1 MRSLLQ
7 YEYSRSLHQ
16 IADFLEIGH
25 ASHDQLIKG
34 LSLNSKSIH
43 NGDLFIALQG
53 AQSHGIN
60 FVDEAIKS
68 GASAV
73 LTDNAGYEYL
83 QGSMHKMDSGLPILT
98 SRDLRT
104 ALGPLSAWFYGA
116 PSHDL
121 RLYGVTGTNG
131 KTTVAYLLDH
141 IWRTNRRQS
150 GLMGTVELKVGDD
163 RYPSTRTTV
172 EAPELQ
178 ALLAV
183 LSERHIGNVVMEV
196 SSHALALHRVDGTR
210 FATVAFTNL
219 SQDHL
224 DFHGDMESYFK
235 AKKRLFTLSF
245 AESAIINIDTEW
257 GSRLYDEASIPA
269 LDLSLTSRR
278 AAWHLVELA
287 QINSRGMQFTT
298 RGPNG
303 VLVDVHTPL
312 VGEYNIA
319 NAMLAI
325 ALAVDSGIDPLSAAD
340 ALRNAQGAPGRLE
353 RIEHPEGVSV
363 LVDYAHSP
371 DAVERVIAAVRGN
384 TPGRIIGILGC
395 GGDRDASKRPLMG
408 SALANGCDIA
418 IFTSDNPRTESPEE
432 IISQMRPEAFAN
444 VEIEIDRRK
453 AIEHGLSL
461 AMKGDVVLILGKGH
475 ESGQEINGIVHP
487 FDDRQIA
494 REVIGQK

>member
-1 MRSLLQ
+1 
-7 YEYSRSLHQ
+7 
-16 IADFLEIGH
+16 
-25 ASHDQLIKG
+25 
-34 LSLNSKSIH
+34 
-43 NGDLFIALQG
+43 
-53 AQSHGIN
+53 
-60 FVDEAIKS
+60 
-68 GASAV
+68 
-73 LTDNAGYEYL
+73 
-83 QGSMHKMDSGLPILT
+83 
-98 SRDLRT
+98 
-104 ALGPLSAWFYGA
+104 
-116 PSHDL
+116 
-121 RLYGVTGTNG
+121 
-131 KTTVAYLLDH
+131 
-141 IWRTNRRQS
+141 
-150 GLMGTVELKVGDD
+150 
-163 RYPSTRTTV
+163 
-172 EAPELQ
+172 
-178 ALLAV
+178 
-183 LSERHIGNVVMEV
+183 
-196 SSHALALHRVDGTR
+196 
-210 FATVAFTNL
+210 
-219 SQDHL
+219 
-224 DFHGDMESYFK
+224 
-235 AKKRLFTLSF
+235 
-245 AESAIINIDTEW
+245 
-257 GSRLYDEASIPA
+257 
-269 LDLSLTSRR
+269 
-278 AAWHLVELA
+278 
-287 QINSRGMQFTT
+287 
-298 RGPNG
+298 
-303 VLVDVHTPL
+303 

-418 IFTSDNPRTESPEE
+418 IFTSDNPRTESPEV